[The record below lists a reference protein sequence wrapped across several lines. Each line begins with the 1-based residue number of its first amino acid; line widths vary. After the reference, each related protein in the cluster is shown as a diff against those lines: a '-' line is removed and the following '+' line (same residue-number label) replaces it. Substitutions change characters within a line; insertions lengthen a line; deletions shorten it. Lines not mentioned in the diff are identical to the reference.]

1 MRSLRQRVVIWL
13 IPPLF
18 LLMVV
23 NAVLSYRGALT
34 VVNRA
39 YDRSLQAS
47 MKAIAEG
54 THSLNGEIVVNIPY
68 SALELFEDGT
78 HEHVFY
84 AVLAPDGR
92 TITGY
97 DDLAPPPLAPNEH
110 LLVTE
115 ARYKGEKIRLGAMR
129 KRLYDAALGDNDAV
143 TILMAETTESR
154 AGLARELFYDSLQRQ
169 LMLIGAGLVVLALS
183 LTTAFRP
190 LLHLR
195 AAIRNRSEEDLTP
208 IPRHQVPS
216 EVTPLI
222 DAMNHQMARLD
233 RMVEAR
239 KRFLTDAAH
248 QLRTPLAVL
257 NTQVDYGLR
266 QTDPEEMHTT
276 FVGLRDG
283 LRSAR
288 HLTDQMLALS
298 RAEAAHGLGHTTQSQ
313 DLAAL
318 AREVALE
325 LSPLALARR
334 IDLGY
339 EGEFGAAAI
348 VGNPPMLREMIA
360 NLVDN
365 SIRYTPPGGAVTVA
379 VVRGEAQVELSVADT
394 GPGIPAG
401 ERANALKRFYRIL
414 GRGNSGGSGLGLSI
428 VNEIC
433 LAHGGRLE
441 LADGPEGKGLLARVV
456 LPTTSGWR

>member
-1 MRSLRQRVVIWL
+1 MRSLRQRVVIWF

-23 NAVLSYRGALT
+23 NAVLSYRGALA

-84 AVLAPDGR
+84 AVLGPDGK

-97 DDLAPPPLAPNEH
+97 NDLPPPELGPNEH
-110 LLVTE
+110 TVVTE
-115 ARYKGEKIRLGAMR
+115 GRYKGERIRIGAMR
-129 KRLYDAALGDNDAV
+129 KRLYDAALGGNDAV

-154 AGLARELFYDSLQRQ
+154 ATLARELFYDSLRRQ
-169 LMLIGAGLVVLALS
+169 ALLIGAGLVVLALA

-195 AAIRNRSEEDLTP
+195 EAIRNRSEEDLTP
-208 IPRHQVPS
+208 IPRHRVPA
-216 EVTPLI
+216 EITPLI
-222 DAMNHQMARLD
+222 DAMNNQMDRLS

-257 NTQVDYGLR
+257 NTQVDYGMR
-266 QTDPEEMHTT
+266 QTEPAEMQST

-298 RAEAAHGLGHTTQSQ
+298 RAEAAHGLGQTTQSL

-325 LSPLALARR
+325 LSPLALERQ

-339 EGEFGAAAI
+339 EGEFEAALMM
-348 VGNPPMLREMIA
+348 GNASMLREMIA

-365 SIRYTPPGGAVTVA
+365 SIRYTPSGGSVTVT
-379 VVRGEAQVELSVADT
+379 VVQKEDSVKLSVTDT

-401 ERANALKRFYRIL
+401 ERANVVKRFYRIL

-433 LAHGGRLE
+433 LSHGGRLE
-441 LADGPEGKGLLARVV
+441 LADGPAGKGLQAKVV
-456 LPTTSGWR
+456 LPRFRA